1 MTGRALPRRPARAAA
16 VIAVA
21 VLAGACG
28 SAPAPT
34 AQPTPTAAVLPSPS
48 PSPSPSPQLLP
59 PVQDVTGLTG
69 EQMTAA
75 DPVALP
81 GALADGTAR
90 LEAGGRTYLLAPARR
105 VTPGTPPGLL
115 LVLPAANT
123 NLRTEYDRYG
133 YDAFRDHG
141 LAVAVVGTYGASWNA
156 GRCCGKPNREGTD
169 DVAVVTAVRKAAA
182 QVAGADVAR
191 TAVVGHS
198 VGALMAWRLVCTPGF
213 DAAAAVP
220 VSGTLVA
227 DCPPSLQLGAD
238 VLALHGAD
246 DASVPVDGS
255 DRVVPLLGIAP
266 PSVREVAAQ
275 VATAAGCTGPQR
287 EQVTTR
293 WTGCTGGGS
302 VALTVLPGRG
312 HAWEGLEATR
322 RTAGFLAE
330 VLPGVG

>member
-1 MTGRALPRRPARAAA
+1 MSRGALARRPARVAVAIAA
-16 VIAVA
+16 V

-28 SAPAPT
+28 SAPV
-34 AQPTPTAAVLPSPS
+34 PTAAPSLSPS
-48 PSPSPSPQLLP
+48 ASPPAATSPAPQPLP
-59 PVQDVTGLTG
+59 PVEDVTGLSAQG
-69 EQMTAA
+69 LVAA
-75 DPVALP
+75 DPVRLP
-81 GALADGTAR
+81 GALEDGTAR
-90 LEAGGRTYLLAPARR
+90 LEAAGRTYLLAPARR

-115 LVLPAANT
+115 VVLPAANT

-156 GRCCGKPNREGTD
+156 GRCCGKPNREGVD
-169 DVAVVTAVRKAAA
+169 DVSIVRAVREAAA
-182 QVAGADVAR
+182 REAGADAAR

-198 VGALMAWRLVCTPGF
+198 VGALMAWRLVCEPAF
-213 DAAAAVP
+213 AAAAVVT

-227 DCPPSLQLGAD
+227 DCPSPLPLEAD

-255 DRVVPLLGIAP
+255 NRVVPLLGVAP

-275 VATAAGCTGPQR
+275 VAAAAGCSGPQR
-287 EQVTTR
+287 EDVTTR
-293 WTGCTGGGS
+293 WVDCTGGGT

-312 HAWEGLEATR
+312 HAWEGLDATL
-322 RTAGFLAE
+322 RTAAFLAQ